1 MQVLVKIT
9 REENAVYF
17 HVQCGEV
24 VAVELEDYVA
34 GVVGSEIGNSAL
46 EACKAQAV
54 AARTFAAPYV
64 RQGKPLTDASS
75 THQAF
80 RALRMNGGAYKNAR
94 QAAQETAGEVLTY
107 GGQVLSTCSYSASN
121 GGRTVS
127 SAERWGGARPW
138 LIAQD
143 DPWDLAA
150 TGGRKTGHGVGMS
163 QAGIKYAAKLGV
175 GYRDMLAFY
184 YPGTEIR
191 KEEESQMNEKAKT
204 TVEIAISQLGGPYVF
219 GAWGSEC
226 TPSMRRKYA
235 GYNPAHK
242 NNIYKACQVL
252 SGKADN
258 CEGCKWK
265 GRLAFDCRGFTHWI
279 LKQVGIDLSGSGA
292 TSQYNTNFNWAQC
305 GTIDGMPD
313 LPCCVFQQ
321 SGGKMQHT
329 GYHIGGGRIIHCSA
343 GVQEGNASDKGW
355 THYAVPVGLYEPEEL
370 TAAKVVDIL
379 PTLRRGSSG
388 EAVKELQKRLLSAGL
403 SVGANGADGVFGSA
417 TLAAVQEFQTAHGLT
432 TDGIC
437 GPATWAALKEEA
449 FDAMD
454 KPDQPSQEPEGD
466 AAEAVVPEAVVP
478 EPTVDAAALLG
489 TVDAAMEQL
498 REAVKACMT
507 FGGVS

>member
-9 REENAVYF
+9 REENAAYF

-54 AARTFAAPYV
+54 AARTFAALYV
-64 RQGKPLTDASS
+64 RKEQPLTDASA

-127 SAERWGGARPW
+127 SEERWGGARPW

-150 TGGRKTGHGVGMS
+150 TGGKKTGHGVGMS

-184 YPGTEIR
+184 YPGTELTQLR
-191 KEEESQMNEKAKT
+191 EKGEKLMNEKAQR
-204 TVEIAISQLGGPYVF
+204 TVDAALSQLGSPYVY
-219 GAWGSEC
+219 GTWGDRCMPGLRS
-226 TPSMRRKYA
+226 KYA
-235 GYNPAHK
+235 GYNPSHRD
-242 NNIYKACQVL
+242 NIYKACQVL

-258 CEGCKWK
+258 CRGCKYEGK
-265 GRLAFDCRGFTHWI
+265 LAFDCRGFTHWI
-279 LKQVGIDLSGSGA
+279 LGQVGIDISGGGA
-292 TSQYNTNFNWAQC
+292 TSQYDTASNWAIR
-305 GTIDGMPD
+305 GAIDGMPD

-321 SGGKMQHT
+321 SGGKMRHT

-355 THYAVPVGLYEPEEL
+355 THYAVPAGLYTAEEL
-370 TAAKVVDIL
+370 AAAGRVDVH
-379 PTLRRGSSG
+379 PTLRKGSSG
-388 EAVKELQKRLLSAGL
+388 DAVKELQKRLLSTGL
-403 SVGANGADGVFGSA
+403 SVGAKGADGVFGSA
-417 TLAAVQEFQTAHGLT
+417 TLAAVREFQAAHGLT
-432 TDGIC
+432 ADGIC
-437 GPATWAALKEEA
+437 GPATWAALKEAA
-449 FDAMD
+449 FDRLD
-454 KPDQPSQEPEGD
+454 KPDQPSKEPEGD
-466 AAEAVVPEAVVP
+466 AAEAVVPE
-478 EPTVDAAALLG
+478 PTVDASALLG
-489 TVDAAMEQL
+489 AVDAAMEQL
-498 REAVKACMT
+498 REAVKACLT